1 MGCRRHSFVE
11 NVSFGI
17 FCLCLIGMIIFVH
30 QCMEKYARK
39 PEGVDISTK
48 SQNLVEFPAMTLC
61 PISSSSDSDWE
72 KKPKPSAYNWTW
84 LHECGVS
91 KNFRENGQFIGNG
104 SDDCRDPVTL
114 WDKARP
120 SLSDF
125 GIEKVFVRTL
135 DDNWNEIPVSEND
148 ATWKRY
154 VTIDYGHCY
163 SLVMPDYIKEKTVTW
178 LWMEVDPSKTL
189 YVLMHSNGF
198 LNSFN
203 PWWSVETAYNVL
215 EYSMEVTYIGK
226 KVLGF
231 NGKSCDASEEYDFTS
246 CLENEAYNVRYIH
259 TRSIVVIKLYMCIV
273 LLEVSNF
280 PLTGSHEGSWLYHS
294 ISRQKFSNL

>member
-1 MGCRRHSFVE
+1 M
-11 NVSFGI
+11 
-17 FCLCLIGMIIFVH
+17 
-30 QCMEKYARK
+30 
-39 PEGVDISTK
+39 
-48 SQNLVEFPAMTLC
+48 
-61 PISSSSDSDWE
+61 
-72 KKPKPSAYNWTW
+72 
-84 LHECGVS
+84 HECGVS

-114 WDKARP
+114 WDNARP

-259 TRSIVVIKLYMCIV
+259 TRSSCDKTLHVHSTIRGP
-273 LLEVSNF
+273 EVSNF